1 MFVYLAHPIDRAMRN
16 APSYKSAE
24 AVRSRLIEMGV
35 TVFSP
40 GQGWGARAPLSADIQ
55 RVNDQILRE
64 ASALVV
70 CISSADRS
78 LGVPWEMALA
88 NQWGVPLV
96 VLTDI
101 PRDTSAVL
109 LSSGAEVFQLYD
121 VERAAQRV
129 AGRIEES
136 DGRLVARWENMGG
149 GVAPRQG
156 KPGDAGF
163 DLTYSGCDPL
173 QISPG
178 EMVNVEAGIGVEF
191 PAGYWSLIVGR
202 SSTFQR
208 GLFVA
213 PSVIDAGYRGP
224 LFACVLNIG
233 SEAQVVEPG
242 ERVAQ
247 VVPYRLVSER
257 FRWAEGRLSDSVR
270 GATGFGSTG
279 R

>member
-1 MFVYLAHPIDRAMRN
+1 MFVYLAHPIDRSSAG
-16 APSYKSAE
+16 APSVHSAD

-40 GQGWGARAPLSADIQ
+40 GRAWGARAPLSPSIQ
-55 RVNDQILRE
+55 QVNDRVLRE

-70 CISSADRS
+70 CLSTADRS

-88 NQWGVPLV
+88 NQWGIPVV

-109 LSSGAEVFQLYD
+109 LSSGAEIFQLYD

-129 AGRIEES
+129 AARIEER
-136 DGRLVARWENMGG
+136 DGRLQATWETMGG
-149 GVAPRQG
+149 GRAPSQG

-163 DLTYSGCDPL
+163 DLTYSGAEPL
-173 QISPG
+173 VIAPG
-178 EMVNVEAGIGVEF
+178 EMRNVEAGIGVEF

-233 SEAQVVEPG
+233 GEPQTVEPG

-247 VVPYRLVSER
+247 IVPYELVSER
-257 FRWAEGRLSDSVR
+257 FKWAEGRLSDSVR

>member
-1 MFVYLAHPIDRAMRN
+1 MFVYLAHPIDRSTGN
-16 APSYKSAE
+16 AQSVKSAD
-24 AVRSRLIEMGV
+24 AVRSRLIEMGI
-35 TVFSP
+35 TVFRP
-40 GQGWGARAPLSADIQ
+40 GAGWGARAPLSADIQ
-55 RVNDQILRE
+55 RVNDLILRE

-70 CISSADRS
+70 CISNADRS

-88 NQWGVPLV
+88 NQWGLPVV

-101 PRDTSAVL
+101 PRETSAVL
-109 LSSGAEVFQLYD
+109 LSSGAEVFSIFD
-121 VERAAQRV
+121 IERSTQRV
-129 AGRIEES
+129 AARLEDR
-136 DGRLVARWENMGG
+136 DGRQQATWENMGG

-163 DLTYSGCDPL
+163 DLTFSGREPL
-173 QISPG
+173 QIAPG

-191 PAGYWSLIVGR
+191 PAGHWSLIVGR

-224 LFACVLNIG
+224 LYACVMNMG
-233 SEAQVVEPG
+233 SAVQVVEPG

-247 VVPYRLVSER
+247 VVPFELVSER